1 MCQNPPLQHLWG
13 RNFGSYCWRRLD
25 DWTVGLFFFDPRFLF
40 LLDRVKKQI
49 STGPKK
55 SFKKLKNVPKHRN
68 YKSFSFRIHGSVKHG
83 CIPNRIA
90 TFERS
95 RHLPL
100 NHGIRKKTWKFF
112 LLFPFGSF
120 SQNSF
125 CKKGVLTSSLGVV
138 YADIYIYIIFV
149 FLGSRFFFFWMR
161 SRPQGLFPAPKKA
174 SRWVFLKGTK
184 QQKKRLD

>member
-138 YADIYIYIIFV
+138 YADIYIYMYIYIIFV

-174 SRWVFLKGTK
+174 SR
-184 QQKKRLD
+184 